1 VDRTVKSALRVFDL
15 LEAFERS
22 RRPMR
27 VAELVEA
34 LDVPQSSLSML
45 LKTLLGVGYIDFD
58 PETREYCP
66 SVRVANLCEWATHLP
81 SRPKALQE
89 TLEKLSAQTNETVLL
104 GRIDGAEVQYAAV
117 IHSRRTVRFVAVSG
131 ARRPLHRTALG
142 ICLLTTLSDE
152 RIALLLRRYNAE
164 REDHVMPAQLDAV
177 LNEVALA
184 RAQGYYFSAGLVTP
198 GAGVIGTVLPTP
210 VRGQKYAVG
219 IGGPIGRLRRRQT
232 ELVAQLRTCAA
243 LC

>member
-1 VDRTVKSALRVFDL
+1 MDRTVKSALRVFDL

-27 VAELVEA
+27 VAELVEV

-45 LKTLLGVGYIDFD
+45 LKTLLSVGYLDFD
-58 PETREYCP
+58 RETREYCP
-66 SVRVANLCEWATHLP
+66 SVRIANLCEWATHLP

-104 GRIDGAEVQYAAV
+104 GRIDGAQLQYAAV

-131 ARRPLHRTALG
+131 ARRPLHCTALG
-142 ICLLTTLSDE
+142 ICLLTTLADD

-164 REDHVMPAQLDAV
+164 REGHLGPAAIDVV
-177 LNEVALA
+177 LREVAKA
-184 RAQGYYFSAGLVTP
+184 RTQGYYFSEGLVTP
-198 GAGVIGTVLPTP
+198 GAGVIGSLLPTP
-210 VRGQKYAVG
+210 VRGHRYAVG
-219 IGGPIGRLRRRQT
+219 IGGPIARLRRRQT
-232 ELVAQLRTCAA
+232 ELIDHLRTSAA
-243 LC
+243 QC